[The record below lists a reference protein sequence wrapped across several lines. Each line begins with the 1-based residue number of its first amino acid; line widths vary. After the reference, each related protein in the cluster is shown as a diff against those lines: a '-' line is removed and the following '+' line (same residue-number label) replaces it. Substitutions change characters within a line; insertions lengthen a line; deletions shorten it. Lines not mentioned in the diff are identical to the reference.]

1 MSRTVNSIKAV
12 QQGLPF
18 IVNIG
23 VYFDLTHN
31 DANRTIESTIEYTR
45 YEPTG
50 GAGGCPK
57 VYGKIEAFN
66 ILDYDS
72 QFTFTIAALILKSL
86 IPEGKEPLFNR
97 MFNGS
102 TEPDVYRF
110 DSEENVGEYV
120 QCLYDDG
127 MGGIDGETK
136 RVIQVGW
143 GSDYT
148 LEETLIEYEISI
160 MTET

>member
-1 MSRTVNSIKAV
+1 MGKTINSIKAV
-12 QQGLPF
+12 QWGLPF

-23 VYFDLTHN
+23 AIFEITDN
-31 DANRTIESTIEYTR
+31 DSSRTIISQIDYIK

-57 VYGKIEAFN
+57 VYGKIEATN
-66 ILDYDS
+66 IFENNSD
-72 QFTFTIAALILKSL
+72 FTFTIAALILKSL
-86 IPEGKEPLFNR
+86 IPEGKEPLFNKLR
-97 MFNGS
+97 NGS
-102 TEPDVYRF
+102 TESDVYRF
-110 DSEENVGEYV
+110 DSNEDVGEYV

-127 MGGIDGETK
+127 MGSFYSETK

-148 LEETLIEYEISI
+148 LEEALIEYELSI
-160 MTET
+160 MNET